1 MGVFTKLKNIFY
13 DEEYIEEADEDIKIE
28 KPVKREFKREI
39 KKEEVDDTPRVSEIK
54 ITGYVDEP
62 VTPKKP
68 EREVVKEEP
77 SYKNERELF
86 KPEKSSFNFTQ
97 FDDEELPPRR
107 NVMDYELRTSS
118 YKKEVQKPVEVEQ
131 PKVFKPSPVI
141 SPIYGILDKDY
152 RKEEIVAKSKEK
164 ERVVASNDSATTYD
178 SVRKKAYGT
187 LEDDL
192 EDTLNKMNKLTPNDI
207 QAEVQKIDNDV
218 NKLEERSNKIEDLIT
233 KIESSPEMNKNVSVG
248 ELEDKVKLEN
258 FDDTTELSNDKT
270 MTDSTLEHDLFNL
283 IDSMYDDKE
292 D

>member
-68 EREVVKEEP
+68 EREVAKEEP

-107 NVMDYELRTSS
+107 NVMDYESRTSS

-192 EDTLNKMNKLTPNDI
+192 EDTLNTMNKLSTNTIKESINDI
-207 QAEVQKIDNDV
+207 NDAV
-218 NKLEERSNKIEDLIT
+218 DAINSKANKIENYISKVEEQTPD
-233 KIESSPEMNKNVSVG
+233 VSIG
-248 ELEDKVKLEN
+248 ELEDKVKETI
-258 FDDTTELSNDKT
+258 DVSNDT
-270 MTDSTLEHDLFNL
+270 VSDSTLEHDLFNL
-283 IDSMYDDKE
+283 IDSMYDKE

>member
-107 NVMDYELRTSS
+107 NVMDYESRTSS
-118 YKKEVQKPVEVEQ
+118 YKKEVQKPVEVEK

-192 EDTLNKMNKLTPNDI
+192 EDTLNTMNKLSTNAIKESINDI
-207 QAEVQKIDNDV
+207 NDAV
-218 NKLEERSNKIEDLIT
+218 DAINTKANKIENYISKVEEQTPD
-233 KIESSPEMNKNVSVG
+233 VSIG
-248 ELEDKVKLEN
+248 ELEDKVKETI
-258 FDDTTELSNDKT
+258 DVSNDT
-270 MTDSTLEHDLFNL
+270 VSDSTLEHDLFNL
-283 IDSMYDDKE
+283 IDSMYDKE

>member
-68 EREVVKEEP
+68 EREVAKEEP

-107 NVMDYELRTSS
+107 NVMDYEVRTSS

-164 ERVVASNDSATTYD
+164 ERVVTSNDSATTYD

-192 EDTLNKMNKLTPNDI
+192 EDTLNTMNKLSTNTIKESINDI
-207 QAEVQKIDNDV
+207 NDAV
-218 NKLEERSNKIEDLIT
+218 DAINTKANKIENYISKVEEQTPD
-233 KIESSPEMNKNVSVG
+233 VSIG
-248 ELEDKVKLEN
+248 ELEDKVKETI
-258 FDDTTELSNDKT
+258 DVSNDT
-270 MTDSTLEHDLFNL
+270 VSDSTLEHDLFNL
-283 IDSMYDDKE
+283 IDSMYDKE

>member
-86 KPEKSSFNFTQ
+86 KPGKSSFNFTQ

-164 ERVVASNDSATTYD
+164 ERVVTSNDSATTYD

-192 EDTLNKMNKLTPNDI
+192 EDTLNTMNKLSTNTIKESINDI
-207 QAEVQKIDNDV
+207 NDAV
-218 NKLEERSNKIEDLIT
+218 DAINTKANKIENYISKVEEQTPD
-233 KIESSPEMNKNVSVG
+233 VSIG
-248 ELEDKVKLEN
+248 ELEDKVKETI
-258 FDDTTELSNDKT
+258 DVSNDT
-270 MTDSTLEHDLFNL
+270 VSDSTLEHDLFNL
-283 IDSMYDDKE
+283 IDSMYDKE

>member
-68 EREVVKEEP
+68 EREVAKEEP

-164 ERVVASNDSATTYD
+164 ERVVTSNDSATTYD

-192 EDTLNKMNKLTPNDI
+192 EDTLNTMNKLSTTTIKESINDI
-207 QAEVQKIDNDV
+207 NNAVDAINTKA
-218 NKLEERSNKIEDLIT
+218 NKIEDYISKVEEQT
-233 KIESSPEMNKNVSVG
+233 PEVSVG
-248 ELEDKVKLEN
+248 ELEDKIKETIDV
-258 FDDTTELSNDKT
+258 SNDT
-270 MTDSTLEHDLFNL
+270 
-283 IDSMYDDKE
+283 I
-292 D
+292 

>member
-13 DEEYIEEADEDIKIE
+13 DEEYIEEPEEDIKIE
-28 KPVKREFKREI
+28 KPIKREFKREI

-62 VTPKKP
+62 VTPKKV
-68 EREVVKEEP
+68 EREPVREERAYREEP

-97 FDDEELPPRR
+97 FDDEELPQRR
-107 NVMDYELRTSS
+107 NVMDYESRTSS

-152 RKEEIVAKSKEK
+152 RKEEIVAKAKEK
-164 ERVVASNDSATTYD
+164 ENVVVASDSATTYD

-192 EDTLNKMNKLTPNDI
+192 EDTLNTMNKLSTNTIKESINDI
-207 QAEVQKIDNDV
+207 NDAV
-218 NKLEERSNKIEDLIT
+218 DAINTKANKIEDYISKVEEQT
-233 KIESSPEMNKNVSVG
+233 PEVSIG
-248 ELEDKVKLEN
+248 ELEDKVKETI
-258 FDDTTELSNDKT
+258 DVSNDT
-270 MTDSTLEHDLFNL
+270 ISDNTLEHDLFNL
-283 IDSMYDDKE
+283 IDSMYDKE

>member
-68 EREVVKEEP
+68 EREVAKEEP

-164 ERVVASNDSATTYD
+164 DRVVASNDSATTYD

-192 EDTLNKMNKLTPNDI
+192 EDTLNTMNKLSTNTIKESINDI
-207 QAEVQKIDNDV
+207 NDAV
-218 NKLEERSNKIEDLIT
+218 DAINTKANKIENYISKVEEQTPD
-233 KIESSPEMNKNVSVG
+233 VSIG
-248 ELEDKVKLEN
+248 ELEDKVKETI
-258 FDDTTELSNDKT
+258 DVSNDT
-270 MTDSTLEHDLFNL
+270 VSDSTLEHDLFNL
-283 IDSMYDDKE
+283 IDSMYDKE

>member
-68 EREVVKEEP
+68 EREVAKEEP

-164 ERVVASNDSATTYD
+164 ERVVTSNDSATTYD

-192 EDTLNKMNKLTPNDI
+192 EDTLNTMNKLSANTIKESINDI
-207 QAEVQKIDNDV
+207 NDAV
-218 NKLEERSNKIEDLIT
+218 DAINTKANKIENYISKVEEQTPD
-233 KIESSPEMNKNVSVG
+233 VSIG
-248 ELEDKVKLEN
+248 ELEDKVKETI
-258 FDDTTELSNDKT
+258 DVSNDT
-270 MTDSTLEHDLFNL
+270 VSDSTLEHDLFNL
-283 IDSMYDDKE
+283 IDSMYDKE

>member
-1 MGVFTKLKNIFY
+1 M
-13 DEEYIEEADEDIKIE
+13 
-28 KPVKREFKREI
+28 
-39 KKEEVDDTPRVSEIK
+39 
-54 ITGYVDEP
+54 
-62 VTPKKP
+62 
-68 EREVVKEEP
+68 
-77 SYKNERELF
+77 
-86 KPEKSSFNFTQ
+86 
-97 FDDEELPPRR
+97 
-107 NVMDYELRTSS
+107 
-118 YKKEVQKPVEVEQ
+118 EQ

-152 RKEEIVAKSKEK
+152 KKEEIAPKKVEVKETTL
-164 ERVVASNDSATTYD
+164 SANTANYD
-178 SVRKKAYGT
+178 TVRRKAYGT

-207 QAEVQKIDNDV
+207 QAEVQKIDSDV

>member
-54 ITGYVDEP
+54 ITRYIDEP
-62 VTPKKP
+62 ATPKKP
-68 EREVVKEEP
+68 EREVAKEEP

-107 NVMDYELRTSS
+107 NVMDYESRTSS

-192 EDTLNKMNKLTPNDI
+192 EDTLNTMNKLSTNTIKESINDI
-207 QAEVQKIDNDV
+207 NDAV
-218 NKLEERSNKIEDLIT
+218 DAINTKANKIENYISKVEEQTPD
-233 KIESSPEMNKNVSVG
+233 VSIG
-248 ELEDKVKLEN
+248 ELEDKVKETI
-258 FDDTTELSNDKT
+258 DVSNDT
-270 MTDSTLEHDLFNL
+270 VSDSTLEHDLFNL
-283 IDSMYDDKE
+283 IDSMYDKE

>member
-68 EREVVKEEP
+68 EREVAKEEP

-107 NVMDYELRTSS
+107 NVMDYESRTSS

-192 EDTLNKMNKLTPNDI
+192 EDTLNTMNKLSTNTIKESINDI
-207 QAEVQKIDNDV
+207 NDAV
-218 NKLEERSNKIEDLIT
+218 DAINAKANKIENYISKVEEQTPD
-233 KIESSPEMNKNVSVG
+233 VSIG
-248 ELEDKVKLEN
+248 ELEDKVKETI
-258 FDDTTELSNDKT
+258 DVSNDT
-270 MTDSTLEHDLFNL
+270 VSDSTLEHDLFNL
-283 IDSMYDDKE
+283 IDSMYDKE

>member
-68 EREVVKEEP
+68 EREVAKEEP

-164 ERVVASNDSATTYD
+164 DRVVASNDSATTYD

-192 EDTLNKMNKLTPNDI
+192 EDTLNTMNKLSANTIKESINDI
-207 QAEVQKIDNDV
+207 NDAV
-218 NKLEERSNKIEDLIT
+218 DAINTKANKIENYISKVEEQTPD
-233 KIESSPEMNKNVSVG
+233 VSIG
-248 ELEDKVKLEN
+248 ELEDKVKETI
-258 FDDTTELSNDKT
+258 DVSNDT
-270 MTDSTLEHDLFNL
+270 VSDSTLEHDLFNL
-283 IDSMYDDKE
+283 IDSMYDKE

>member
-28 KPVKREFKREI
+28 KPIKREFKKEI

-62 VTPKKP
+62 VIPKKV
-68 EREVVKEEP
+68 EKEVVKEEP
-77 SYKNERELF
+77 TYKNERELF
-86 KPEKSSFNFTQ
+86 KSEKSSFNFTQ

-107 NVMDYELRTSS
+107 NVMDYESRSTS
-118 YKKEVQKPVEVEQ
+118 YKKEVQKPVEVKQ
-131 PKVFKPSPVI
+131 TKVFKPSPVI

-152 RKEEIVAKSKEK
+152 RKEEIVSKNKEK
-164 ERVVASNDSATTYD
+164 EKEITNDSATTYD

-192 EDTLNKMNKLTPNDI
+192 EDTLNTMNRLSTNTIKESINDI
-207 QAEVQKIDNDV
+207 NDAV
-218 NKLEERSNKIEDLIT
+218 DAINNKATKIEDFISKVEEQT
-233 KIESSPEMNKNVSVG
+233 TDVSIGEIE
-248 ELEDKVKLEN
+248 DRVKETI
-258 FDDTTELSNDKT
+258 DVSNDT
-270 MTDSTLEHDLFNL
+270 VSDNTLEHDLFNL
-283 IDSMYDDKE
+283 IDSMYDKE

>member
-107 NVMDYELRTSS
+107 NVMDYESRTSS

-164 ERVVASNDSATTYD
+164 ERVIASNDSATTYD

-192 EDTLNKMNKLTPNDI
+192 EDTLNTMNKLSTNAIKESINDI
-207 QAEVQKIDNDV
+207 NDAV
-218 NKLEERSNKIEDLIT
+218 DAINTKANKIENYISKVEEQTPD
-233 KIESSPEMNKNVSVG
+233 VSIG
-248 ELEDKVKLEN
+248 ELEDKVKETI
-258 FDDTTELSNDKT
+258 DVSNDT
-270 MTDSTLEHDLFNL
+270 VSDSTLEHDLFNL
-283 IDSMYDDKE
+283 IDSMYDKE

>member
-13 DEEYIEEADEDIKIE
+13 DEEYIEEPEEDIKIE
-28 KPVKREFKREI
+28 KPIKREFKREI

-62 VTPKKP
+62 VTPKKV
-68 EREVVKEEP
+68 EREPVREERTYREEP

-97 FDDEELPPRR
+97 FDDEELPQRR
-107 NVMDYELRTSS
+107 NVMDYESRTST

-152 RKEEIVAKSKEK
+152 RKEEIVAKAKEK
-164 ERVVASNDSATTYD
+164 ENVVVASDSATTYD

-192 EDTLNKMNKLTPNDI
+192 EDTLNTMNKLSTNTIKESINDI
-207 QAEVQKIDNDV
+207 NDAV
-218 NKLEERSNKIEDLIT
+218 DAINTKANKIEDYISKVEEQT
-233 KIESSPEMNKNVSVG
+233 PEVSIG
-248 ELEDKVKLEN
+248 ELEDKVKETI
-258 FDDTTELSNDKT
+258 DVSNDT
-270 MTDSTLEHDLFNL
+270 ISDNTLEHDLFNL
-283 IDSMYDDKE
+283 IDSMYDKE

>member
-68 EREVVKEEP
+68 EREVAKEEP

-107 NVMDYELRTSS
+107 NVMDYESRTSS

-164 ERVVASNDSATTYD
+164 ERVIASNDSATTYD

-192 EDTLNKMNKLTPNDI
+192 EDTLNTMNKLSTNTIKESINDI
-207 QAEVQKIDNDV
+207 NDAV
-218 NKLEERSNKIEDLIT
+218 DAINAKANKIENYISKVEEQTPD
-233 KIESSPEMNKNVSVG
+233 VSIG
-248 ELEDKVKLEN
+248 ELEDKVKETI
-258 FDDTTELSNDKT
+258 DVSNDT
-270 MTDSTLEHDLFNL
+270 VSDSTLEHDLFNL
-283 IDSMYDDKE
+283 IDSMYDKE

>member
-68 EREVVKEEP
+68 EREVAKEEP

-107 NVMDYELRTSS
+107 NVMDYESRTSS

-164 ERVVASNDSATTYD
+164 ERVIASNDSATTYD

-192 EDTLNKMNKLTPNDI
+192 EDTLNTMNKLSTNTIKESINDI
-207 QAEVQKIDNDV
+207 NDAV
-218 NKLEERSNKIEDLIT
+218 DAINTKANKIENYISKVEEQTPD
-233 KIESSPEMNKNVSVG
+233 VSIG
-248 ELEDKVKLEN
+248 ELEDKVKETI
-258 FDDTTELSNDKT
+258 DVSNDT
-270 MTDSTLEHDLFNL
+270 VSDSTLEHDLFNL
-283 IDSMYDDKE
+283 IDSMYDKE

>member
-192 EDTLNKMNKLTPNDI
+192 EDTLNTMNKLSANTIKESINDI
-207 QAEVQKIDNDV
+207 NDAV
-218 NKLEERSNKIEDLIT
+218 DAINTKANKIENYISKVEEQTPD
-233 KIESSPEMNKNVSVG
+233 VSIG
-248 ELEDKVKLEN
+248 ELEDKVKETI
-258 FDDTTELSNDKT
+258 DVSNDT
-270 MTDSTLEHDLFNL
+270 VSDSTLEHDLFNL
-283 IDSMYDDKE
+283 IDSMYDKE

>member
-1 MGVFTKLKNIFY
+1 MGVFSKLKNIFY
-13 DEEYIEEADEDIKIE
+13 DEVEVEEPAKEIKID
-28 KPVKREFKREI
+28 KPVKKEIVEKPRVEEIKVVRQEEKREEP
-39 KKEEVDDTPRVSEIK
+39 KREE
-54 ITGYVDEP
+54 
-62 VTPKKP
+62 TPK
-68 EREVVKEEP
+68 ENDNFG
-77 SYKNERELF
+77 NERDLF
-86 KPEKSSFNFTQ
+86 RSERTFNFTQ
-97 FDDEELPPRR
+97 FDDDEIDLPPRR
-107 NVMDYELRTSS
+107 NVLERE
-118 YKKEVQKPVEVEQ
+118 KKVVKQEIKEPVVEQ

-152 RKEEIVAKSKEK
+152 KKEEIAPKKVEVKETTL
-164 ERVVASNDSATTYD
+164 SANTVNYD
-178 SVRKKAYGT
+178 TVRRKAYGT

-207 QAEVQKIDNDV
+207 QAEVQKIDSDV

>member
-68 EREVVKEEP
+68 EREVAKEEP

-192 EDTLNKMNKLTPNDI
+192 EDTLNTMNKLSANTIKESINDI
-207 QAEVQKIDNDV
+207 NDAV
-218 NKLEERSNKIEDLIT
+218 DAINTKANKIENYISKVEEQTPD
-233 KIESSPEMNKNVSVG
+233 VSIG
-248 ELEDKVKLEN
+248 ELEDKVKETI
-258 FDDTTELSNDKT
+258 DVSNDT
-270 MTDSTLEHDLFNL
+270 VSDSTLEHDLFNL
-283 IDSMYDDKE
+283 IDSMYDKE

>member
-68 EREVVKEEP
+68 EREVAKEEP

-192 EDTLNKMNKLTPNDI
+192 EDTLNTMNKLSTTTIKESINDI
-207 QAEVQKIDNDV
+207 NNAVDAINTKA
-218 NKLEERSNKIEDLIT
+218 NKIEDYISKVEEQT
-233 KIESSPEMNKNVSVG
+233 PEVSVG
-248 ELEDKVKLEN
+248 ELEDKVKETI
-258 FDDTTELSNDKT
+258 DVSNDT
-270 MTDSTLEHDLFNL
+270 ISDNTLEHDLFNL
-283 IDSMYDDKE
+283 IDSMYDKE

>member
-107 NVMDYELRTSS
+107 NVMDYESRTSS

-164 ERVVASNDSATTYD
+164 ERVVTSNDSATTYD

-192 EDTLNKMNKLTPNDI
+192 EDTLNTMNKLSTNAIKESINDI
-207 QAEVQKIDNDV
+207 NDAV
-218 NKLEERSNKIEDLIT
+218 DAINTKANKIENYISKVEEQTPD
-233 KIESSPEMNKNVSVG
+233 VSIG
-248 ELEDKVKLEN
+248 ELEDKVKETI
-258 FDDTTELSNDKT
+258 DVSNDT
-270 MTDSTLEHDLFNL
+270 VSDSTLEHDLFNL
-283 IDSMYDDKE
+283 IDSMYDKE

>member
-62 VTPKKP
+62 TTPKKP
-68 EREVVKEEP
+68 EREVVKEET

-107 NVMDYELRTSS
+107 NVMDYESRTSS

-192 EDTLNKMNKLTPNDI
+192 EDTLNTMNKLSTNTIKESINDI
-207 QAEVQKIDNDV
+207 NDAV
-218 NKLEERSNKIEDLIT
+218 DAINTKANKIENYISKVEEQTPD
-233 KIESSPEMNKNVSVG
+233 VSIG
-248 ELEDKVKLEN
+248 ELEDKVKETI
-258 FDDTTELSNDKT
+258 DVSNDT
-270 MTDSTLEHDLFNL
+270 VSDSTLEHDLFNL
-283 IDSMYDDKE
+283 IDSMYDKE